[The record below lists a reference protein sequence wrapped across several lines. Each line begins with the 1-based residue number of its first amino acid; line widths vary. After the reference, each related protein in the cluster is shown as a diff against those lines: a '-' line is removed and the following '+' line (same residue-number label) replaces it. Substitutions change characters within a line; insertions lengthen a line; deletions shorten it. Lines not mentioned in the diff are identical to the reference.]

1 MSFVD
6 VHNELIPYFFVLSF
20 PLWAANNCRWTDSHS
35 LTHSH
40 SLSVTHSHSL
50 THSLSL
56 SLTVGEGSSLV
67 IAVVRSSVRPSVPP
81 SAIRH
86 PPSNTSNFD
95 RSSVGRSFVRS
106 VRRSVGRSVVCSV
119 GWLVGRSVVCSVGWS
134 VGWSVVWSVVC
145 SVICS
150 VVRALWSEM
159 ATGDRRPTTDDV
171 C

>member
-40 SLSVTHSHSL
+40 SHSL
-50 THSLSL
+50 TLTLTHSWG
-56 SLTVGEGSSLV
+56 GEFTGHRRRSF
-67 IAVVRSSVRPSVPP
+67 VRSSVRSAICHPP
-81 SAIRH
+81 SAIEH
-86 PPSNTSNFD
+86 FEL
-95 RSSVGRSFVRS
+95 RSFI
-106 VRRSVGRSVVCSV
+106 GRSVVCSV